1 MAVHRNSP
9 QAVRRDIGLAVTHR
23 YLVIL
28 LHGVILAE
36 LSTSR

>member
-1 MAVHRNSP
+1 MVVHRNSP

-23 YLVIL
+23 YVVIL
-28 LHGVILAE
+28 LQRVILAD